1 MRSPGSTTPYP
12 LQQGQISF
20 ISFFDPMIS
29 ILIWGFVRCSFAF
42 SSQWFLRVKCH
53 SQCNCLKRIKLGC
66 RACFC
71 TSSRLIILSVISQ
84 CSISFLYPLPRVII
98 LFCHSH
104 FAGWE
109 VSERFASWAQDGVC
123 RNSKRASSIS
133 THCLSGRKETQKNCH
148 DSRTSWALQRP
159 LRILL
164 MGVSSPKHVASG
176 IFHEFEGFKHP
187 KRCKTCICA
196 VSLTLPSTPHVFV
209 DFGVLIPP
217 NTKHKHDMI
226 YGDQSCCAR
235 WSPRR
240 FFQHQVGAKPP
251 PFSG

>member
-42 SSQWFLRVKCH
+42 SSQWFLRDKCH

-66 RACFC
+66 QACFC

-148 DSRTSWALQRP
+148 DSRTSTTTTSQ
-159 LRILL
+159 
-164 MGVSSPKHVASG
+164 VSVDGSEFPQTRSFRHFSWVWGFQTSQMMQDLHVAP
-176 IFHEFEGFKHP
+176 FHW
-187 KRCKTCICA
+187 RCQA
-196 VSLTLPSTPHVFV
+196 LHMFLLTLV
-209 DFGVLIPP
+209 
-217 NTKHKHDMI
+217 
-226 YGDQSCCAR
+226 C
-235 WSPRR
+235 
-240 FFQHQVGAKPP
+240 
-251 PFSG
+251 

>member
-20 ISFFDPMIS
+20 ISLFDPMIS

-159 LRILL
+159 LRFLL

-176 IFHEFEGFKHP
+176 IFHEFERFKHP
-187 KRCKTCICA
+187 KRCKTCMLRRFIDAAKHSTCFCWLWCA
-196 VSLTLPSTPHVFV
+196 N
-209 DFGVLIPP
+209 PP
-217 NTKHKHDMI
+217 KHQAQTWHDLR
-226 YGDQSCCAR
+226 GPELLRQLV
-235 WSPRR
+235 PRR